1 MIMNILK
8 SFSKG
13 EKILWITS
21 VSLIIAAFLI
31 FDSGNYLALAASL
44 IGTTALVF
52 NAKGNPFGQIL
63 IIIFSLIYAF
73 ISYTYAYYGEMMTY
87 LGMTTPMATVSFISW
102 LKNPYKGNKA
112 EVKINK
118 LRSRE
123 IVFAAF
129 LSVVVTVAFYF
140 ILREFNTSNLATS
153 TASVVTSFFAAYL
166 TFRRSPFFAL
176 AYMLNDVVLIV
187 LWSLAARED
196 PAYVSVIICFVAFLA
211 NDLYSFINWSK
222 LQKKQAE

>member
-1 MIMNILK
+1 MKILK

-13 EKILWITS
+13 EKILWLCS
-21 VSLIIAAFLI
+21 VSMIIAAFLI

-44 IGTTALVF
+44 IGTTALIF

-73 ISYTYAYYGEMMTY
+73 ISYTYAYYGEMITY
-87 LGMTTPMATVSFISW
+87 LGMTTPMAAVSLISW

-112 EVKINK
+112 EVKINR
-118 LRSRE
+118 LRGRE

-129 LSVVVTVAFYF
+129 LSAVVTVVFYF
-140 ILREFNTSNLATS
+140 ILKAFNTPNLLAS
-153 TASVVTSFFAAYL
+153 TVSVVTSFFAAYL

-176 AYMLNDVVLIV
+176 AYMLNDVALII
-187 LWSLAARED
+187 LWSLAAAED
-196 PAYVSVIICFVAFLA
+196 PSYVSVIICFIAFLA
-211 NDLYSFINWSK
+211 NDLYSFINWSR